1 MEENNGF
8 AMKTPAW
15 ICVMIVANWQVSRVA
30 LAAPEADQAANRKSG
45 IGTSMIPPHT
55 GNPVTES
62 MTDEQLIQ
70 KRLQASSTPADFK
83 PLPPKPNDYGLL
95 EMSSI
100 LESTGN
106 FVLLPKG
113 SILFCP
119 EGYRARWVTKPTG
132 RYTVWRDFLTM
143 NRNWITTREVTNQ
156 EVSGEKP
163 FSPEVI
169 ENFKKTNLVV
179 IATQYGNPIT
189 VLTSSSTPAVKS
201 NTKH

>member
-8 AMKTPAW
+8 AMKNPAW
-15 ICVMIVANWQVSRVA
+15 ICGLIVAVWPVSRVA
-30 LAAPEADQAANRKSG
+30 QAAPETDQAANRKSG
-45 IGTSMIPPHT
+45 IGTSMIPPNT
-55 GNPVTES
+55 GNPVTER
-62 MTDEQLIQ
+62 MTDEELTK
-70 KRLQASSTPADFK
+70 KRLQSSATPADFK
-83 PLPPKPNDYGLL
+83 PLPPKANDYGLL

-119 EGYRARWVTKPTG
+119 EGYRSRWVTQPTG
-132 RYTVWRDFLTM
+132 RYTVWRDFLIM

-163 FSPEVI
+163 FSPEII

-201 NTKH
+201 NPKH

>member
-1 MEENNGF
+1 MEENHGF

-15 ICVMIVANWQVSRVA
+15 VCALMVAAWPVSRVVQ
-30 LAAPEADQAANRKSG
+30 AAPETDRTVDRKSG
-45 IGTSMIPPHT
+45 IGTSMIPPNT

-62 MTDEQLIQ
+62 MTDEELIQ
-70 KRLQASSTPADFK
+70 KRLQSSATPADFK
-83 PLPPKPNDYGLL
+83 PLPPKPNDYSLL
-95 EMSSI
+95 AMSSI
-100 LESTGN
+100 LESSGN

-119 EGYRARWVTKPTG
+119 EGYRSRWVTQPTV

-143 NRNWITTREVTNQ
+143 NRNWITTREVSNE
-156 EVSGEKP
+156 EVSGEKQLP
-163 FSPEVI
+163 AEMI

-179 IATQYGNPIT
+179 IVSQYGNPIT
-189 VLTSSSTPAVKS
+189 VLSSSSTPAVNS

>member
-1 MEENNGF
+1 
-8 AMKTPAW
+8 MKTPAY
-15 ICVMIVANWQVSRVA
+15 ICVLIVAVWPGSILAQ
-30 LAAPEADQAANRKSG
+30 AAPQTDKAEDRKSG
-45 IGTSMIPPHT
+45 IGTSMIPPNA
-55 GNPVTES
+55 GNPVTER
-62 MTDEQLIQ
+62 MTDEELTQ
-70 KRLQASSTPADFK
+70 KRLLSSATPADFK

-95 EMSSI
+95 AMSSI
-100 LESTGN
+100 LENSGN

-119 EGYRARWVTKPTG
+119 EGYRSRWVAQPTG

-156 EVSGEKP
+156 EVTGEKQL
-163 FSPEVI
+163 STDVV

-189 VLTSSSTPAVKS
+189 VLTSSSAPVVGPNS
-201 NTKH
+201 KH